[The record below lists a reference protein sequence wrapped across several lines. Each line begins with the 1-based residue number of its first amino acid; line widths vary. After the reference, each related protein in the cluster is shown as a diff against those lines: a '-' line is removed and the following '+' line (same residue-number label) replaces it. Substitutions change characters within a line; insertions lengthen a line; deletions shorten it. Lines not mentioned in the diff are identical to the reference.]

1 MFSHWLIQG
10 LHDTQHNNTQQ
21 SVVSLR
27 VVYAKPR
34 IYILHT
40 ERRYAKA
47 VFTLAKLS
55 KITPAIS
62 PSLLALATL

>member
-21 SVVSLR
+21 SVVRFS
-27 VVYAKPR
+27 VIYAMLG
-34 IYILHT
+34 IYIFYL